1 MKFILI
7 IILIVLSAV
16 SLLTGAGS
24 LGIADLIAAEPD
36 ALLLFRESRLPRLLA
51 ILLAGSGLSIAG
63 LIMQQLLR
71 NRFVSPS
78 TAATMDSARLGVLTA
93 MLFFSGAGSVQKM
106 LVAFV
111 FAMAGTF
118 LFLGILRRVKVK
130 NAIMVPLIG
139 IMVGNIIDSVTTFIS
154 YRTDMIQNVNS
165 WLHGS
170 FSMVLKGQYEFL
182 FLLLPAV
189 LVTYVFAR
197 QFTIVGLGEDM
208 ARNLGLKYN
217 QVLHIGILL
226 VALIS
231 SLVLVTVGSI
241 PFLGLIVPNLVT
253 LLFGD
258 NTEKNLTLT
267 ALSGAI
273 VLLAA
278 DILGRVVIYPYEVTV
293 SVTAGILGG
302 VTFLLLLLKG
312 ERA

>member
-1 MKFILI
+1 MKFIMVTILI
-7 IILIVLSAV
+7 ILAAI
-16 SLLTGAGS
+16 SLVTGAGS
-24 LGIADLIAAEPD
+24 LNLADLLAFD
-36 ALLLFRESRLPRLLA
+36 SGALMLFRESRLPRLMA

-63 LIMQQLLR
+63 LVMQQLLR
-71 NRFVSPS
+71 NRFVSPT
-78 TAATMDSARLGVLTA
+78 TAATMDSARLGVLVA
-93 MLFFSGAGSVQKM
+93 MMLFSGAGAVQKM
-106 LVAFV
+106 IVAFV

-139 IMVGNIIDSVTTFIS
+139 IMVGSIIDSVTTFIS
-154 YRTDMIQNVNS
+154 YRSDMIQNVNS

-170 FSMVLKGQYEFL
+170 FSMVLKGQYELL

-189 LVTYVFAR
+189 AVTYGFAR
-197 QFTIVGLGEDM
+197 QYTIVGMGEDM

-217 QVLHIGILL
+217 QVLNIGIVL
-226 VALIS
+226 VAMIS

-253 LLFGD
+253 MIFGD
-258 NTEKNLTLT
+258 NTERNLTLT
-267 ALSGAI
+267 ALAGAI

-278 DILGRVVIYPYEVTV
+278 DILSRIVIHPYEVTV

-302 VTFLLLLLKG
+302 VTFLILLLKG
-312 ERA
+312 ERS

>member
-130 NAIMVPLIG
+130 NTIMVPLIG

-253 LLFGD
+253 LIFGD

-267 ALSGAI
+267 ALFGAI

>member
-1 MKFILI
+1 MGL
-7 IILIVLSAV
+7 ILIVLSAV

-24 LGIADLIAAEPD
+24 LDLSGLLGAEPG
-36 ALLLFRESRLPRLLA
+36 ALLLFFESRLPRLLA
-51 ILLAGSGLSIAG
+51 ILLAGAGLSIAG

-78 TAATMDSARLGVLTA
+78 TAATMDSARLGVLIA
-93 MLFFSGAGSVQKM
+93 MLLLGGAGTLPRM

-118 LFLGILRRVKVK
+118 LFLGILRRVRVK

-139 IMVGNIIDSVTTFIS
+139 IMLGSIIDSVTTFIS

-170 FSMVLKGQYEFL
+170 FSMVLKGQYELL

-189 LVTYVFAR
+189 LVTWIFAR

-208 ARNLGLKYN
+208 ARNLGLKYS
-217 QVLHIGILL
+217 QVLSLGILL

-267 ALSGAI
+267 ALAGAI
-273 VLLAA
+273 VLLGA
-278 DILGRVVIYPYEVTV
+278 DILGRVIIYPYEVTV

-302 VTFLLLLLKG
+302 VAFLLLLLKG

>member
-130 NAIMVPLIG
+130 NTIMVPLIG

-253 LLFGD
+253 LIFGD

>member
-253 LLFGD
+253 LIFGD